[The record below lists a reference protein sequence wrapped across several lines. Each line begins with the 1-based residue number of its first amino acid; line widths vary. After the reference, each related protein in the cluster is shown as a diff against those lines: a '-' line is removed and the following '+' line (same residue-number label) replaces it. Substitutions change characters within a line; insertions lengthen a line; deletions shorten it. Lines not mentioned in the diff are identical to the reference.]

1 MHELLSIYSSRH
13 PEELWKLMRKNTP
26 AANVV
31 WDENSGASPVAAPT
45 APSAAKGD
53 PAEAERSLAR
63 RPAVVPPMVKKRVQF
78 DFSEEAYQRLER
90 LRARTQKQS
99 QAEVVRTSLRVYEWL
114 LEQIEKGYTV
124 QLAKDDFVKEVEL
137 LL

>member
-1 MHELLSIYSSRH
+1 
-13 PEELWKLMRKNTP
+13 MRKNTP
-26 AANVV
+26 AANVI
-31 WDENSGASPVAAPT
+31 WAENSGATPTATPPTAAKAAAPPAGREGLALGTGDSELTPALRPAAVPPVA
-45 APSAAKGD
+45 
-53 PAEAERSLAR
+53 
-63 RPAVVPPMVKKRVQF
+63 KKRVQF

-114 LEQIEKGYTV
+114 LDQIEKGYTV

>member
-1 MHELLSIYSSRH
+1 V
-13 PEELWKLMRKNTP
+13 RKNTP

-31 WDENSGASPVAAPT
+31 WDENSGASPTTP
-45 APSAAKGD
+45 PAAKGIAA
-53 PAEAERSLAR
+53 PAARDAAAAPEAERAAAA
-63 RPAVVPPMVKKRVQF
+63 RPAVVPSAAKKRVQF

-114 LEQIEKGYTV
+114 LDQIEKGYTV

>member
-1 MHELLSIYSSRH
+1 
-13 PEELWKLMRKNTP
+13 MRKNTP

-31 WDENSGASPVAAPT
+31 WDENSGASPPAAPPPAT
-45 APSAAKGD
+45 KAAIPQAGREALALGTGD
-53 PAEAERSLAR
+53 SDRTPALRQ
-63 RPAVVPPMVKKRVQF
+63 PAVVPPVAKKRVQF

-114 LEQIEKGYTV
+114 LDQIEKGYTV

>member
-1 MHELLSIYSSRH
+1 
-13 PEELWKLMRKNTP
+13 MRKNTP
-26 AANVV
+26 AANVI
-31 WDENSGASPVAAPT
+31 WDESSGASPTAPPVTKGPPPAPARDAVPAAP
-45 APSAAKGD
+45 PG
-53 PAEAERSLAR
+53 AERAQAA
-63 RPAVVPPMVKKRVQF
+63 RPAVVPSVAKKRVQF

-114 LEQIEKGYTV
+114 LDQIEKGYTV